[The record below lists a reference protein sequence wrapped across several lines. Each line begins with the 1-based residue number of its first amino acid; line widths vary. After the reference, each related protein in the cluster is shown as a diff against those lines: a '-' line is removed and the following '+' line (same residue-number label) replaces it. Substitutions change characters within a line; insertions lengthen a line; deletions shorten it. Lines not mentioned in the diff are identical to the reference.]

1 MKISDELRKTY
12 KTPDPESDLFF
23 EIFDE
28 PEGSKILE
36 VGAQHSPI
44 SSLLAKSGF
53 RVWGVDLK
61 DSDQESHENYTHVA
75 GDFCKLPNQFYKD
88 HFGTFDCIIAVSAI
102 EHFGLKTYGEQFAR
116 EYYDVTAMRYIY
128 DLLKTGGVC
137 YLVVPYGGKH
147 VEVVP
152 HWRVYSW
159 ASFTD
164 RLVQDFII
172 EDFNLKCTEK
182 MFAPGRTIEPGEL
195 VDWGTAN
202 MNTLGFPHIGAI
214 AKLRK

>member
-12 KTPDPESDLFF
+12 KTFDPESDLFF

-28 PEGSKILE
+28 PKNSKILE

-53 RVWGVDLK
+53 QVWGVDLR
-61 DSDQESHENYTHVA
+61 DSDQESHENYTHVT
-75 GDFCKLPNQFYKD
+75 GDFCKLPSEFYRE
-88 HFGTFDCIIAVSAI
+88 HFGTFDCVVAVSSI

-116 EYYDVTAMRYIY
+116 DYYDVTAMRYIY

-137 YLVVPYGGKH
+137 YLVVPFGGKH
-147 VEVVP
+147 VDVIP
-152 HWRVYSW
+152 SWRVYSW

-164 RLVQDFII
+164 RLVQDFNI
-172 EDFNLKCTEK
+172 EYFDLKCTEK
-182 MFAPGRTIEPGEL
+182 MFAPGREINPDES
-195 VDWGTAN
+195 VDLLTATL
-202 MNTLGFPHIGAI
+202 NTLGFPHVGAVS
-214 AKLRK
+214 KLRK